1 MLKYFEKYATLSKTS
16 RQKILKTIRK
26 KHFSKK
32 TLLHEHFN
40 VCNYFYFIQKG
51 IARIYYYKEAYEI
64 TEGFI
69 MENTPIT
76 AADSFFSRKPSFY
89 NIELLEDSE
98 IEYIHYFD
106 MEKLFTTCPEMERI
120 GRLITLEYL
129 NLIMERVKSLQFE
142 TAQTRYNK
150 LITEQPDILLRA
162 PLGMI
167 ASFLG
172 ITQETLSRIR
182 SKK

>member
-1 MLKYFEKYATLSKTS
+1 MLKYFENYATLSKTS
-16 RQKILKTIRK
+16 KQKILESIKK
-26 KHFSKK
+26 KHFHRK
-32 TLLHEHFN
+32 TLLHEHHT
-40 VCNYFYFIQKG
+40 VCNYFYYIKKG
-51 IARIYYYKEAYEI
+51 IVRIYYYKKDYEV
-64 TEGFI
+64 TDGFI

-129 NLIMERVKSLQFE
+129 NFIMERVKSLQFE
-142 TAQTRYNK
+142 TAQTRYDK
-150 LITEQPDILLRA
+150 LITEQPDVLLRA